1 MPVHAPTD
9 GGRATR
15 SHPCPGS
22 DQSRHGKETSRACF
36 FSSRRRHTRLQGD
49 WCALPILTL
58 NTGVAL
64 DRQGTNVD
72 SSVAGQA
79 FAGAAYAGVS
89 SPKLGTLTFGRHTG
103 LLADGVG
110 KYDPLTASNAFS
122 VIGFSGAAAGGG
134 NTENRRLDSS
144 LKYVGKYGPVRA
156 GAQYQLNG
164 STGSAGSAWEL
175 ELGFDF
181 AGASLDAFYMNKKD
195 AIGT

>member
-1 MPVHAPTD
+1 V
-9 GGRATR
+9 
-15 SHPCPGS
+15 
-22 DQSRHGKETSRACF
+22 
-36 FSSRRRHTRLQGD
+36 
-49 WCALPILTL
+49 
-58 NTGVAL
+58 
-64 DRQGTNVD
+64 
-72 SSVAGQA
+72 
-79 FAGAAYAGVS
+79 
-89 SPKLGTLTFGRHTG
+89 GTLTYGRQNG
-103 LLADGVG
+103 LLADGVA

-195 AIGT
+195 DIGTAALSAAQMASLTTPGNPAFGYSSSNTLAATISDTTTYSLMGQYNFGKPKISFGYEHIEFANPSTPLATGAVTIGGYI